1 LFVLS
6 IVNLR
11 LPCYNYR
18 GRDYFFIGDFQKA
31 IADCNQVILL
41 APNSAAIY
49 QNRGVIYHR
58 LDNNQQAITDF

>member
-1 LFVLS
+1 
-6 IVNLR
+6 
-11 LPCYNYR
+11 
-18 GRDYFFIGDFQKA
+18 
-31 IADCNQVILL
+31 VILL